1 MGVNNIRIDG
11 VYISEIYRWYTE
23 HALIVNR
30 RYQRKLGLYSEL
42 HKTYK

>member
-1 MGVNNIRIDG
+1 MAVNNIIIDG

-30 RYQRKLGLYSEL
+30 RYQRKLVWTLDEKQQL
-42 HKTYK
+42 

>member
-1 MGVNNIRIDG
+1 MAVNNIMIDG

-30 RYQRKLGLYSEL
+30 RYQRKLVWTLDE
-42 HKTYK
+42 KR